1 MQKKMNASINQPRL
15 KQQQS
20 RIDQDNLTLLY
31 IINSHNRPQA
41 GRVSSICEQARL
53 QLQFLRL
60 ELSERDKIITNTGKQ
75 TVQGN
80 D

>member
-41 GRVSSICEQARL
+41 GRVSSISEQARL
-53 QLQFLRL
+53 QLQLLRL
-60 ELSERDKIITNTGKQ
+60 ELSERDKNITNTGKQ